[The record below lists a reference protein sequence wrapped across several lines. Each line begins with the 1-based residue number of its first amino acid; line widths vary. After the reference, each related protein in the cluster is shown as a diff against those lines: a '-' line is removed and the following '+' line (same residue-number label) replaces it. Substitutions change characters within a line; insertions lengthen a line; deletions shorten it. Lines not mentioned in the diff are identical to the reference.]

1 MRDGEDVASLF
12 GSFSS
17 DSPSADF
24 LADENEDQDR
34 RPQERQ
40 EFHHVALCKT
50 LRDAKEFYS
59 QNTSK
64 DDGGDIAASSI
75 ACSTVPADA
84 MSSTS
89 SAAKPATDQLQPCPI
104 ALESTTLTL
113 PGVLTKLLEGNYSN
127 PDTQRLLEDI
137 PVLQEW
143 QHATRPSHKV
153 RDAMM
158 KLASHWNVSQKVKG
172 KKRSP
177 SEVAQD
183 MEENIIKRAKLVL
196 ANSTMSSSSSDANPA
211 TEQLRSAVIPT
222 TLSLSSAGRPA
233 TNQLHRT

>member
-1 MRDGEDVASLF
+1 MKDGEDAASLF

-17 DSPSADF
+17 DSG
-24 LADENEDQDR
+24 E
-34 RPQERQ
+34 
-40 EFHHVALCKT
+40 
-50 LRDAKEFYS
+50 
-59 QNTSK
+59 

-75 ACSTVPADA
+75 ACSTLPADA

-143 QHATRPSHKV
+143 QRATRPSKKM
-153 RDAMM
+153 RDAML
-158 KLASHWNVSQKVKG
+158 KLASNWNVTQSVKR

-183 MEENIIKRAKLVL
+183 LEESMLKKGRQMLSGAKLDMEAYFKRSTSSCAVEDSADEIPASGTLHNLFRQLKQRQDEFPPGLVHAQLEAVTVL
-196 ANSTMSSSSSDANPA
+196 
-211 TEQLRSAVIPT
+211 
-222 TLSLSSAGRPA
+222 GRGK
-233 TNQLHRT
+233 